1 MQNTNEPIW
10 INKPQAASS
19 EQPIIFVATPV
30 HSDCSIHF
38 AQSLLLLQQECF
50 KKQIKVSFCLLKSSL
65 VTQGRN
71 LCVSNM
77 FNEPVKYTHFLFVDS
92 DIEFSPESIFR
103 MIKKDKD
110 VISVPYPMKTID
122 WNKIVKRQQRHGI
135 TDAHQLSEAGYTWP
149 IKIENKDEVVVKN
162 SVAEVSHVPTGCTM
176 YKRSVF
182 EKMMEKYPDLR
193 IHQPTMING
202 KQIERKYFYNFFDTF
217 HDPENKRYYGEDFG
231 FCKRWTNIGGKC
243 HILVDQSITH
253 IGEYSYHGKIF
264 DDLNRAKVVDESNK
278 S

>member
-10 INKPQAASS
+10 INKPQEASG
-19 EQPIIFVATPV
+19 EHPIIFVATPV

-77 FNEPVKYTHFLFVDS
+77 FNESVKYTHFLFVDS
-92 DIEFSPESIFR
+92 DIEFNPESIFR
-103 MIKKDKD
+103 MIKEDRD

-149 IKIENKDEVVVKN
+149 VKIENKDEVVVKN
-162 SVAEVSHVPTGCTM
+162 NVAEVSHVPTGCTM

-202 KQIERKYFYNFFDTF
+202 KQTERKYFYNFFDTF

-264 DDLNRAKVVDESNK
+264 DDLNRAKVVDEPYK